1 MRVSGSTPSGI
12 GSGSPPSTSTTR
24 STRSGRRDANTTP
37 TKPPMDSPTTVTGP
51 VPRWSSTVAQSAAW
65 AAMPNGPG
73 SSLLPPRPRRSGA
86 IRVNSSPRWRATGT
100 SDIDDAVTPCTP
112 RTTRRPAPHRPTRSA
127 PPATGTSTN
136 SNPSPAPLIDASG
149 VMSEVLL
156 AGLDLL
162 PPGGAVAVR
171 RLHHVELER
180 AELALAAGEVDGAQR
195 VLLELVAG
203 EEHARELVAGAV
215 LAAVEEDLVECP
227 ERQPHLPV

>member
-1 MRVSGSTPSGI
+1 
-12 GSGSPPSTSTTR
+12 
-24 STRSGRRDANTTP
+24 
-37 TKPPMDSPTTVTGP
+37 
-51 VPRWSSTVAQSAAW
+51 
-65 AAMPNGPG
+65 MPNGPG
-73 SSLLPPRPRRSGA
+73 RSLLPPRPRRSGA
-86 IRVNSSPRWRATGT
+86 MRVNSSPRWRATGT

-215 LAAVEEDLVECP
+215 LAAVEEDLVEGP
-227 ERQPHLPV
+227 ERQPHLPVGVGDGVARVVLGVGGLHGLLLTDPRRGGVAVVVLGRHPQAHRR